1 MYAPKGMVF
10 VAVLVWNRVRVSRK
24 QRVGMYVRIYR
35 FNSKLIRESSLV
47 VGGSCSFVVFRS
59 KATN

>member
-1 MYAPKGMVF
+1 MVF
-10 VAVLVWNRVRVSRK
+10 IAVLVWNRVRVSRK
-24 QRVGMYVRIYR
+24 QQVGMYVGIYR

-47 VGGSCSFVVFRS
+47 AGSSCTFFVVFRS